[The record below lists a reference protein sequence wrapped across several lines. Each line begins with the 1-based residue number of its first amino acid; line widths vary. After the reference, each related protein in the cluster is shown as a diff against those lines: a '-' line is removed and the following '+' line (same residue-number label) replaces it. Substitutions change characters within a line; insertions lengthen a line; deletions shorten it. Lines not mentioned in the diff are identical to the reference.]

1 MKRAPI
7 IARVLPAAERP
18 AWSRP
23 IHHRP
28 RNRHSILYS
37 LDGNEA
43 VTSAVHQAVFRVRP
57 TGIAF
62 VDWHA
67 HTPSSTSTATRGD
80 LLELPAAV
88 LRAIADEADRS
99 ANAPSHKRERS
110 YPKAANSPAQSP
122 R

>member
-1 MKRAPI
+1 MKRTPI
-7 IARVLPAAERP
+7 TARILTAADLPA
-18 AWSRP
+18 WCRP

-28 RNRHSILYS
+28 RDQFSILYS
-37 LDGNEA
+37 LNGNESVTGA
-43 VTSAVHQAVFRVRP
+43 VYQAVFRVRP

>member
-1 MKRAPI
+1 MTHAPI
-7 IARVLPAAERP
+7 AARILTAADLPA
-18 AWSRP
+18 WCRP

-28 RNRHSILYS
+28 HDRHSILYS
-37 LDGNEA
+37 LDGNQA
-43 VTSAVHQAVFRVRP
+43 ASTVYQAVFRVRS

-62 VDWHA
+62 VDWHS

-88 LRAIADEADRS
+88 LRAIADEADRR
-99 ANAPSHKRERS
+99 ANTTSHKRERS
-110 YPKAANSPAQSP
+110 YPKTANGHAQSP

>member
-1 MKRAPI
+1 MKRAQLTVRI
-7 IARVLPAAERP
+7 LTAADLPA
-18 AWSRP
+18 WCRP
-23 IHHRP
+23 IHYRQRDH
-28 RNRHSILYS
+28 HSILYS
-37 LDGNEA
+37 VDGKEV
-43 VTSAVHQAVFRVRP
+43 VTSAIPQAVFRIRP
-57 TGIAF
+57 AGIAF
-62 VDWHA
+62 VNWHA
-67 HTPSSTSTATRGD
+67 HTPSDVSTAARGD

>member
-7 IARVLPAAERP
+7 IARVLTAADLP
-18 AWSRP
+18 AWCRP

-28 RNRHSILYS
+28 RDRHSILYS

-67 HTPSSTSTATRGD
+67 HTPSSTSTAARGN
-80 LLELPAAV
+80 LMELPAAV
-88 LRAIADEADRS
+88 LRAIADEADRR
-99 ANAPSHKRERS
+99 ANTTSHKRERS
-110 YPKAANSPAQSP
+110 CPKTANDRAQLP